1 MEENRMIGKTTRTV
15 DHAVQI
21 LFTEGKIHVPNK
33 NQIKD
38 EKYSRGKIKNQII
51 IDPDWDSN
59 YAVQETLF
67 RKIKHRLI
75 YEHGMRVDT
84 DPNIKI
90 NESTIF
96 LTDPKF
102 VKDGI

>member
-21 LFTEGKIHVPNK
+21 LFTEGKIHIPNK
-33 NQIKD
+33 NQIKN
-38 EKYSRGKIKNQII
+38 ENYSRG
-51 IDPDWDSN
+51 
-59 YAVQETLF
+59 
-67 RKIKHRLI
+67 KIKHRLI
-75 YEHGMRVDT
+75 YEHGMRVDGT

-96 LTDPKF
+96 LTNHKF
-102 VKDGI
+102 VEDGI